1 VALDQIV
8 DRAEVPASCPA
19 APAAFEYLGI
29 AGARLGQLPPGR
41 VQRLLLR
48 AGLGLDLAKANHVGQ
63 RPAPGECVALRRR
76 AEVVRPRMDATVP
89 KRLALE
95 LPFQE
100 LALGTFASVLIADAP
115 LTQDPLSLQSV
126 HTLIL
131 PRMDAVASRRDS
143 DA

>member
-1 VALDQIV
+1 
-8 DRAEVPASCPA
+8 
-19 APAAFEYLGI
+19 
-29 AGARLGQLPPGR
+29 
-41 VQRLLLR
+41 
-48 AGLGLDLAKANHVGQ
+48 
-63 RPAPGECVALRRR
+63 
-76 AEVVRPRMDATVP
+76 MDATVP

-100 LALGTFASVLIADAP
+100 LALGTLASVLIADAP
-115 LTQDPLSLQSV
+115 LTQDPLSLPSV